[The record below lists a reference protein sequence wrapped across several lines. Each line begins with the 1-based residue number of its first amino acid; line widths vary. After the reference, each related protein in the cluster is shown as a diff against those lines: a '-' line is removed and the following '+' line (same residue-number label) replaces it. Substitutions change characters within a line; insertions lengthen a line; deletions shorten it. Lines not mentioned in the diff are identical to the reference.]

1 MKLNTTY
8 TSQTKTNKTQPT
20 FANQIQTKHN
30 QQVIPNVQYNP
41 NNILWNIIVSDLI
54 LNISKLTIILNS
66 TYTSKNGQNKIQ
78 HQNTRENH

>member
-20 FANQIQTKHN
+20 LANQIQTKHN

-41 NNILWNIIVSDLI
+41 NNILWNMIVSDLI
-54 LNISKLTIILNS
+54 LNISELSIILNS
-66 TYTSKNGQNKIQ
+66 TNITKSKQSKI
-78 HQNTRENH
+78 